1 VRRAVL
7 LAGIDGL
14 LCGLVVTLVGRDAV
28 RFIAPVAV
36 AAPLVS
42 VLASVWLSASFALA
56 LFFLGWRSRAGSP
69 GLEKAQLIARSAGC
83 LLLTCTLALLLACA
97 WGLDCT
103 MTLAVFGLWVV
114 LAASVVYVGL
124 HDKRRRRALVAV
136 GCCLLIASLPTTL
149 WPLRITVAL
158 SRPAL
163 EELADRV
170 EQGHVVRGP
179 RWVGVLF
186 VQASELRGATAL
198 LVTSPDPAGVGGL
211 VRCAPSAAA
220 RFNLWSAYSIDPS
233 WQLIFED

>member
-1 VRRAVL
+1 MRRAVL

-14 LCGLVVTLVGRDAV
+14 LCGLIVTWVGRDAV
-28 RFIAPVAV
+28 RFMAPVAV
-36 AAPLVS
+36 TAPLVPF
-42 VLASVWLSASFALA
+42 LASMWLSASFALG
-56 LFFLGWRSRAGSP
+56 LFFFGWRVRAGSP
-69 GLEKAQLIARSAGC
+69 RLEKEQLIARSAGC
-83 LLLTCTLALLLACA
+83 LLLTCTLALLVACA
-97 WGLDCT
+97 WGLGCT
-103 MTLAVFGLWVV
+103 ISLAVLGLWAV

-124 HDKRRRRALVAV
+124 HDGRRRRVLVV
-136 GCCLLIASLPTTL
+136 LGCFLLIVSLPTTL

-179 RWVGVLF
+179 RRVGVLF
-186 VQASELRGATAL
+186 VHGSELRGATPL
-198 LVTSPDPAGVGGL
+198 LVTSPNPGNVGGL